1 MVPKQKAFIPVM
13 LTPFTDNGAIDY
25 EALTE
30 LTEFY
35 LNAGAAGLFANCQS
49 SEMFKL
55 TDTERLSITQHILNV
70 AANAV
75 PVVAAG
81 TFGGSIARQADFVKR
96 INDTGVDA
104 VIIITSMLAG
114 EWEADAVFED
124 RVYQL
129 FDHTP
134 EVPLGFYECPA
145 PYKRV
150 LSASQLGNF
159 ARTGR
164 VIYHKDTCLDLE
176 QVKAK
181 LAATSNVEGFG
192 LYDAY
197 MVHALDSLRA
207 GSAGLSCIQG
217 NYFPELIAWLCKHHD
232 DPDYA
237 SAVQQAQQFFIDRM
251 HVMHTVYPTVA
262 KYFLGRR
269 GLGISTFTREFSGVF
284 DERTRAQVD
293 ELYIEYRLLCEQ
305 LDIKTLGTVKKQS

>member
-1 MVPKQKAFIPVM
+1 MVLQQKAFIPVM

-70 AANAV
+70 TANAV

-81 TFGGSIARQADFVKR
+81 TFGGSISRQADFIKR

-114 EWEADAVFED
+114 EWEVDEVFEN

-129 FDHTP
+129 LDHTP
-134 EVPLGFYECPA
+134 AIPLGFYECPV

-150 LSASQLGNF
+150 LSARQLGDF

-164 VIYHKDTCLDLE
+164 IIYHKDTCLDIE

-181 LAATSNVEGFG
+181 LAATSDVEGFG

-217 NYFPELIAWLCKHHD
+217 NYFPEIIAWLCRH
-232 DPDYA
+232 YNNVA
-237 SAVQQAQQFFIDRM
+237 SANAVQRVQQFFIDHM

-262 KYFLGRR
+262 KYFLGKR

-293 ELYIEYRLLCEQ
+293 ELYIEYRLLCDE
-305 LDIKTLGTVKKQS
+305 LDIKTLSTLRRQS